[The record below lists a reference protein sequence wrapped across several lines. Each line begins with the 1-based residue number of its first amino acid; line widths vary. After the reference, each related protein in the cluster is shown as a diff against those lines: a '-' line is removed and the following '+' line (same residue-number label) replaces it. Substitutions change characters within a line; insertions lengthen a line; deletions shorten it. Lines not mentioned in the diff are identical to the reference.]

1 VAETF
6 ECVPGWLQDQS
17 PEVQEWV
24 ISQSTPEVLVVCGEV
39 LKDTEF
45 ATADL
50 DQVLLRAWYLV
61 KQPMYEEIDREMSR
75 SLASGRVER
84 VELLNDPEHVSS
96 GVRP

>member
-1 VAETF
+1 
-6 ECVPGWLQDQS
+6 
-17 PEVQEWV
+17 
-24 ISQSTPEVLVVCGEV
+24 
-39 LKDTEF
+39 
-45 ATADL
+45 
-50 DQVLLRAWYLV
+50 V